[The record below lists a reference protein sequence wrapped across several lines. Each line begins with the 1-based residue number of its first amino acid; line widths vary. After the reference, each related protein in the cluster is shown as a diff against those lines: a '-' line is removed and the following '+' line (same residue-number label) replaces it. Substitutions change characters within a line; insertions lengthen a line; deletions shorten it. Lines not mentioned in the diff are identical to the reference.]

1 MNAVKIKTYMGSM
14 RLKPDNG
21 IEFTKRLWLGMKTET
36 THNLETNVEDP
47 ANFVVAGEES
57 LIALNEV
64 ILSKGDDISDAKVEE
79 NVISEQLRDVSKE
92 LRMFTTGLTDSRS
105 TTSTP
110 SVSDPNRTP
119 KRFQPKPRSELAGN
133 FVESLKV
140 AFDVEVIKN
149 DEAQDDRIRNIAGKH
164 LDEIVHDL
172 EHPNQRIEMLIQRQG
187 ALMEQKKQWN
197 RLLYRLI
204 AEKEV
209 LVNERNIVSKMVETE
224 RAKLRT

>member
-57 LIALNEV
+57 LLVALNEV

-92 LRMFTTGLTDSRS
+92 LCMFTTGLTTFSNITLTLSVLEIVTSRLGV
-105 TTSTP
+105 TREPP
-110 SVSDPNRTP
+110 SAGLDMM
-119 KRFQPKPRSELAGN
+119 ELA
-133 FVESLKV
+133 
-140 AFDVEVIKN
+140 
-149 DEAQDDRIRNIAGKH
+149 
-164 LDEIVHDL
+164 
-172 EHPNQRIEMLIQRQG
+172 
-187 ALMEQKKQWN
+187 
-197 RLLYRLI
+197 
-204 AEKEV
+204 
-209 LVNERNIVSKMVETE
+209 
-224 RAKLRT
+224 